1 LIDIHHHLIYGVD
14 DGPSNREDAI
24 AMAHEAARSGITHIV
39 CTPHRSDQYA
49 YPVSTIRQNF
59 DDLKQTLLG
68 TIDISLGCE
77 LHIDPESIRLAK
89 QTPQTY
95 AMCGKK
101 YLLVE
106 LPAQTVTSH
115 MGDALERLADTGC
128 HLILAHPERYP
139 SLYKNPE
146 ICARWVRKGCLLQVT
161 ASSFFGRF
169 GKTAEAFSHQLLEN
183 NWIHFIATDAH
194 NIKWRPPHMQKAYDH
209 IANKMGNDAAE
220 RLCVR
225 NPMCVVEGKSLAPQP
240 EPIGLNSKN
249 PFQKKKWLFF

>member
-146 ICARWVRKGCLLQVT
+146 ICARWVRKGCLLWALWQNSRSLFPSAAGKQLDPLHRHGRAQHQM
-161 ASSFFGRF
+161 AS
-169 GKTAEAFSHQLLEN
+169 A
-183 NWIHFIATDAH
+183 AH
-194 NIKWRPPHMQKAYDH
+194 AKSIRPHRQQ
-209 IANKMGNDAAE
+209 NGQ
-220 RLCVR
+220 RC
-225 NPMCVVEGKSLAPQP
+225 C
-240 EPIGLNSKN
+240 
-249 PFQKKKWLFF
+249 